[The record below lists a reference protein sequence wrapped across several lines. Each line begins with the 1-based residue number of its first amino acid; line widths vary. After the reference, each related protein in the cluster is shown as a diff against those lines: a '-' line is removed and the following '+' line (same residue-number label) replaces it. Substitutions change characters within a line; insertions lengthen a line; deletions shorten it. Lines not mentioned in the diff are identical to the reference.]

1 MTLSSMEAIAGLL
14 IPKRRKHLSTLKR
27 AARVENNRKLL
38 FEKGQRIQSISSTR
52 MPSHTSPLANQLPKA
67 KN

>member
-1 MTLSSMEAIAGLL
+1 MTLSSMEAIAGFL

-27 AARVENNRKLL
+27 AARAENNRKLSS
-38 FEKGQRIQSISSTR
+38 EKGQRIQSISSIR
-52 MPSHTSPLANQLPKA
+52 MPSHTSPLASRLPKA